1 MVMATNGTNGK
12 HGTSANGTST
22 EKKPSIKRPPVPR
35 ATAAQQRARREYL
48 RQAGHTFSQEEIEKI
63 RSQWVD

>member
-1 MVMATNGTNGK
+1 MATNGTSGK
-12 HGTSANGTST
+12 HGTNGKAIST
-22 EKKPSIKRPPVPR
+22 KRKPSIKRTPIPK
-35 ATAAQQRARREYL
+35 ATAAEQRARREYL

>member
-1 MVMATNGTNGK
+1 MATNGKT
-12 HGTSANGTST
+12 TST
-22 EKKPSIKRPPVPR
+22 NKKKPAIKRQPVPR

-48 RQAGHTFSQEEIEKI
+48 RQAGHTFSQEEIDKI